1 MKMYERIL
9 VAYDG
14 AYHSRKALD
23 IGVEFAKSY
32 NAKLFI
38 LTVIPEVIF
47 PVFPEEGMGVGYPS
61 ILVKGERKD
70 ITDYS
75 DKAEETY
82 GKILNLVFEEIAE
95 EHPELEVE
103 PKLAEGKP
111 SSVIVRMGEAEEIDL
126 IIMGSRGLGAVG
138 RFLLGSTTRE
148 VVETCNKPIMIVKA
162 KAEEA

>member
-1 MKMYERIL
+1 MYDKIL

-14 AYHSRKALD
+14 AHHSRRALE
-23 IGVEFAKSY
+23 IGVEFAKQY

-61 ILVKGERKD
+61 VPVKGERRD

-82 GKILNLVFEEIAE
+82 GKILNLVFEGIVE
-95 EHPELEVE
+95 EHPDIDVE

-111 SSVIVRMGEAEEIDL
+111 SSVIVKMAEAEDIDL
-126 IIMGSRGLGAVG
+126 IIMGCRGLGPV
-138 RFLLGSTTRE
+138 RCFFLGSTTRE
-148 VVETCNKPIMIVKA
+148 VAETCNRPIMIVKA
-162 KAEEA
+162 ELEKS